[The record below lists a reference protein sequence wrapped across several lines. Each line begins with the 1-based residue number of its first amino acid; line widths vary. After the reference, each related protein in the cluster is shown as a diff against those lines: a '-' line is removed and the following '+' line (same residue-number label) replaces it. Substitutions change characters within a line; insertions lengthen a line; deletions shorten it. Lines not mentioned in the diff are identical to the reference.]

1 MKKKIILFL
10 SIFISIA
17 AVAPQYEIVFFFAP
31 KVATDSFVAPT
42 PSEESGPMHVAAS
55 TKSKRSDPNAHKGVL
70 VEYAGYWTASD
81 QDGKISLLREQTDP
95 EMYIIV
101 SNKVKPVI
109 NHGQTVDYFVYD
121 KNKAAIYTIAL
132 SKDAQG
138 NSFWTIKKASLPNN
152 RIPPSAILIFN
163 EPSFIEIPEGTFA
176 THEGPNW
183 ILPTMH
189 IEANSISQAQ
199 IISTLDMLNVNP
211 YFRRISKLYQES
223 KDRYASLI
231 KR

>member
-1 MKKKIILFL
+1 MKKKIILLL
-10 SIFISIA
+10 SIFLSFA
-17 AVAPQYEIVFFFAP
+17 AAAQQYEIVFFFAP
-31 KVATDSFVAPT
+31 KMAADSFVAKEPA
-42 PSEESGPMHVAAS
+42 ENSGPMQVAVAS
-55 TKSKRSDPNAHKGVL
+55 KLKRPNPNAHKGVL

-95 EMYIIV
+95 QMYIVV

-109 NHGQTVDYFVYD
+109 RHGQTVDYFVYD
-121 KNKAAIYTIAL
+121 KNNAAVYTL
-132 SKDAQG
+132 VLTKDAQDRY
-138 NSFWTIKKASLPNN
+138 FWTIKKASLPNN
-152 RIPPSAILIFN
+152 RIPPTAILIFN
-163 EPSFIEIPEGTFA
+163 EPSFIDIPEGTFETNA
-176 THEGPNW
+176 GPNW

-189 IEANSISQAQ
+189 VQANSIAQAQ

-231 KR
+231 RR